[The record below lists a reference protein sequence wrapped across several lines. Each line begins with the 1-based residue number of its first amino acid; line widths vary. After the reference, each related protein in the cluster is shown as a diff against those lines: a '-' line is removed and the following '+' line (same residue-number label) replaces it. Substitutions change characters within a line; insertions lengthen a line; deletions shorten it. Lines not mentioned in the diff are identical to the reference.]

1 MAGLRRVDLVTDY
14 VLVGGGAFA
23 RELHDWFTPSVHAS
37 GDRFIGYLDDGHAPM
52 RGTGHDL
59 PQLGTI
65 GSYHAEDSHR
75 LVMAVSAPADKRQL
89 AERFGAVRF
98 VSLVHPTAWVSAS
111 ARIGQGVIIALNTD
125 ISANATVGDFAT
137 VNGYSS
143 VGHDALL
150 GDFATLSG
158 YVDLTGYTEIG
169 RETFVGSGARL
180 LPKVK
185 VGDRCKVGAGAIV
198 VRSVG
203 NDVTLFAAPA
213 RRL

>member
-1 MAGLRRVDLVTDY
+1 MAALRRDELVTDY

-23 RELHDWFTPSVHAS
+23 RELHDWFTPGLRAA
-37 GDRFIGYLDDGHAPM
+37 GDRFIGYLDDGDAPL

-65 GSYHAEDSHR
+65 EGYQADAAHR
-75 LVMAVSAPADKRQL
+75 LVMAVSAPAAKQSL
-89 AERFGAVRF
+89 VTKLGASRF
-98 VSLVHPTAWVSAS
+98 VTLIHSTAWVSAS
-111 ARIGQGVIIALNTD
+111 ARIGQGAIIALNTD
-125 ISANATVGDFAT
+125 ISANAVVGDFAT

-143 VGHDALL
+143 VGHDARL
-150 GDFATLSG
+150 GDFATLAG
-158 YVDLTGYTEIG
+158 YVDLTGYTDIG
-169 RETFVGSGARL
+169 RATFIGSGARI

-185 VGDRCKVGAGAIV
+185 LGSFCTIGAGAVV

-203 NDVTLFAAPA
+203 DNVTLYAAPA